1 VAIDTAGLT
10 RSKSIHTDVDF
21 YSMHRAQRSIRRADV
36 VLLFFDASQPISR
49 VDKQL
54 CEYIYEQIK
63 PCVFVVNK
71 WDLYAGKVA
80 TEEWAQYLHDTFR
93 SMTYVPIAFVTGM
106 SGKNVKTLVNH
117 AQMLFKQARER
128 VSTAELNR
136 VLRAVVEK
144 NPPSQYKNQRAKI
157 FFATQVGTE
166 PPTIVIVSNDP
177 QAISPNYQTY
187 LMNALRER
195 LPYSEIPI
203 RLYLRDRKSGEGAPD
218 AKDDFN
224 VDDEN
229 AASYDS

>member
-1 VAIDTAGLT
+1 
-10 RSKSIHTDVDF
+10 
-21 YSMHRAQRSIRRADV
+21 
-36 VLLFFDASQPISR
+36 
-49 VDKQL
+49 
-54 CEYIYEQIK
+54 
-63 PCVFVVNK
+63 
-71 WDLYAGKVA
+71 
-80 TEEWAQYLHDTFR
+80 
-93 SMTYVPIAFVTGM
+93 MTYVPIAFVTGM

-144 NPPSQYKNQRAKI
+144 NPPSMYKNQRAKI